1 MKYQLTNRQMSSVMG
16 DEVVILN
23 HADGVYY
30 NLEEVGAFVW
40 EKLQSQSMTFEEIVE
55 IVCEHYEV
63 EATVCKQ
70 DIKKLL
76 DDLIKEKLIE
86 GVE

>member
-40 EKLQSQSMTFEEIVE
+40 EKLQNQSMTFDEIVDA
-55 IVCEHYEV
+55 VCDNYEV
-63 EATVCKQ
+63 EATVCRQ
-70 DIKKLL
+70 DVKKLL
-76 DDLIKEKLIE
+76 DDLVKERL
-86 GVE
+86 VEMM